1 MTDPISQDC
10 QAETTTRGVPVQG
23 LFLGGF
29 GRNFGAEMRLAR
41 TAERTIA
48 TRTSRSVQRER
59 NPVGKRRVS
68 MELRPRA
75 RSHCIAERARSGR
88 LAQLEDRQL
97 GEATDVAD
105 EKLEP
110 AVRRWWLCTVRV
122 PPASVR
128 EPLWPAIFAGGPSHA
143 SAQHAAPA

>member
-1 MTDPISQDC
+1 
-10 QAETTTRGVPVQG
+10 
-23 LFLGGF
+23 
-29 GRNFGAEMRLAR
+29 MRLER

-59 NPVGKRRVS
+59 NPVGLRRVS

-75 RSHCIAERARSGR
+75 CSHCIAERARSGR

-105 EKLEP
+105 EKLECP
-110 AVRRWWLCTVRV
+110 GSGTFSRRIWTQFR
-122 PPASVR
+122 S
-128 EPLWPAIFAGGPSHA
+128 
-143 SAQHAAPA
+143 